1 MGAAPPE
8 GEAITPCSIVAFPP
22 MLAKMGSDLIV
33 TRAVLAALLEGA
45 VKAAPEEACGL
56 LLGAGGAI
64 DEART
69 CANLAADPRHF
80 FELDPVALI
89 AAHRAERDGGPAL
102 LGYWHSHPS
111 GVAEPSAED
120 QRQASGDGKVW
131 AIIGSGE
138 VRFWRDEPQG
148 FVALS
153 YALSDG

>member
-1 MGAAPPE
+1 
-8 GEAITPCSIVAFPP
+8 

-33 TRAVLAALLEGA
+33 TSVVLATLLDAA
-45 VKAAPEEACGL
+45 VQAAPEEACGL
-56 LLGAGGAI
+56 LLGVDGVAS
-64 DEART
+64 EARR
-69 CANLAADPRHF
+69 CANLAANPRRF
-80 FELDPVALI
+80 FELDPAALI
-89 AAHRAERDGGPAL
+89 AAHRAERGGGPAL

-111 GVAEPSAED
+111 GVPEPSAED

-131 AIIGSGE
+131 AIVAHAE